1 MLTQRGNCGIDTWF
15 QLTSTEWPRHTF
27 FAEACGKCR
36 LHPQTPTPS
45 LTTPTHWPPPTT
57 DYTVMFSFSY
67 WLRKHTPCLPVG
79 ITVWDWIIL
88 IWNYESPVEFRFN
101 LTPSRRTTQA
111 AATPNPR
118 VLNSNLKQLIYSFA
132 AFEDDAFAAP
142 MPATAIYYRYVLAST
157 TGMFW
162 SLLLLCSG
170 LYYGFSSLY

>member
-1 MLTQRGNCGIDTWF
+1 MPSSPSDPHAVPDHTHPLA
-15 QLTSTEWPRHTF
+15 STHH
-27 FAEACGKCR
+27 R
-36 LHPQTPTPS
+36 LHSDVQ
-45 LTTPTHWPPPTT
+45 
-57 DYTVMFSFSY
+57 FSY

-79 ITVWDWIIL
+79 ITAWDWIIL

-170 LYYGFSSLY
+170 L